1 MTVAPERRPLVFER
15 VEHVT
20 DALRRAGHR
29 VTAPARLVIDALF
42 AADGP
47 VSAEQIAGGLDGR
60 RSALELTSVYRNLER
75 LEQIG
80 AVSHVHAGHGPGLY
94 ALARTRDREY
104 LVCDRCGR
112 VTSVDPEALDP
123 LRDAL
128 RDALGHH
135 ARFSHFPIHGLCAG
149 CEQAPDPSI
158 PRADHAARA
167 LRAGGAHTGA

>member
-15 VEHVT
+15 LEHVT

-29 VTAPARLVIDALF
+29 VTGPARRVIEALF

-47 VSAEQIAGGLDGR
+47 VSAEQIAAGLDGR
-60 RSALELTSVYRNLER
+60 QSALELTSVYRNLER

-94 ALARTRDREY
+94 ALAGTRDREY

-123 LRDAL
+123 LRDSL
-128 RDALGHH
+128 RGAFGHH

-149 CEQAPDPSI
+149 CARAPDPAS
-158 PRADHAARA
+158 PRADRAARPRRPA
-167 LRAGGAHTGA
+167 RARTGA